1 MTLSPFGS
9 LSETAGNSPRTSD
22 GPELPFTGG
31 AEPAEGVIT
40 GLPMPRSEPPEAPP
54 LPDIVGA
61 SPAMQE
67 VYRLTRLAAPTTASV
82 LLIGET
88 GTGKEVIAKAIHKL
102 SRRSDGPYIRV
113 NCGALHENLLE
124 SELFGHVKG
133 AFTGAVDNKTGR
145 FEAAHGGT
153 IFLDEISSM
162 SPKLQVKLLRVLQE
176 REFERVGESRTIRV
190 DVRVIAA
197 TNQSLEEEIEAGR
210 FRDDLYYRLN
220 VVPIPLP
227 PLRERR
233 EDIPALAQ
241 FFLRRYAEQNR
252 REVPDLT
259 PELLNALSMHEWPG
273 NVRELEN
280 TIERLV
286 VLASGKT
293 VSADLLHRFGRP
305 KYTLRSARPQ
315 ADDVPGLIQKLVRVG
330 VQAPP
335 PNGQKLYDHLV
346 GGLER
351 VLIEQVMQM
360 CRGVQVQAAKQL
372 GINRNTLHKKLDQFA
387 AEDRGESAEAEPNG
401 PADGQPAGEE

>member
-1 MTLSPFGS
+1 
-9 LSETAGNSPRTSD
+9 
-22 GPELPFTGG
+22 
-31 AEPAEGVIT
+31 
-40 GLPMPRSEPPEAPP
+40 
-54 LPDIVGA
+54 
-61 SPAMQE
+61 MQE
-67 VYRLTRLAAPTTASV
+67 VYRLTKLAAPTNASV
-82 LLIGET
+82 LIIGET

-145 FEAAHGGT
+145 FEASHGGT

-197 TNQSLEEEIEAGR
+197 TNQALEDEIEAGR

-233 EDIPALAQ
+233 DDIVSLAQ
-241 FFLRRYAEQNR
+241 FFLKRYGELNR
-252 REVPDLT
+252 REVPELT
-259 PELLNALSMHEWPG
+259 DELKTALQGHEWPG

-280 TIERLV
+280 TIERLI
-286 VLASGKT
+286 VLSNGRA
-293 VSADLLHRFGRP
+293 VPNDLLRFGRP
-305 KYTLRSARPQ
+305 RYALRGSKPKS
-315 ADDVPGLIQKLVRVG
+315 DDVQGLIQQLVRVG
-330 VQAPP
+330 VASPVP
-335 PNGQKLYDHLV
+335 SGKKLYDFLV
-346 GGLER
+346 GGLEQA
-351 VLIEQVMQM
+351 LIEEVIKL
-360 CRGVQVQAAKQL
+360 CDGVQVKAADRL
-372 GINRNTLHKKLDQFA
+372 GINRNTLHKKLDQFEREA
-387 AEDRGESAEAEPNG
+387 NPPLEEDNRS
-401 PADGQPAGEE
+401 